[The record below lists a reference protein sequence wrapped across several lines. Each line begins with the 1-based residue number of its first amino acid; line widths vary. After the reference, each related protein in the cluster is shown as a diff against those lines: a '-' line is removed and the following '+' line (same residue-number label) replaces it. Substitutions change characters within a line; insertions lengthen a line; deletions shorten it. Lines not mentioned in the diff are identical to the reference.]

1 MKSNQKIL
9 DEKVRS
15 SNNEDLKTLWTAVK
29 LASNYKLDIPLVEK
43 LGAIYAL
50 LESALD
56 DISTH
61 EGLAKEYPGMV
72 AKVLGSVRLLA
83 NCEEEAQRSIEIPV
97 EIMERARE
105 IAERAEQEGSIFL
118 DMPPDQL

>member
-1 MKSNQKIL
+1 MKSNQKLL
-9 DEKVRS
+9 DEKINA
-15 SNNEDLKTLWTAVK
+15 SNNEELRVLWTAVK
-29 LASNYKLDIPLVEK
+29 RASNYKLDLPLVEK

-56 DISTH
+56 DICQD
-61 EGLAKEYPGMV
+61 EGLTKGSPTLV

-97 EIMERARE
+97 EIMERAKEAAGRKVE
-105 IAERAEQEGSIFL
+105 IKDFFL
-118 DMPPDQL
+118 DMPPDTL